1 MRQLLPLIAW
11 DDVNMQVE
19 DFLSRRVPV
28 LLDDCDAVGFH
39 DIFHHD
45 SYSLDDSVDVGV
57 EVVGHVING
66 LIMLS
71 GNDKCVT
78 LVKRSD
84 VEKRGY
90 PFVFVHD
97 AGGRFFLHYLTENA
111 QGAVQLPFV
120 TA

>member
-1 MRQLLPLIAW
+1 
-11 DDVNMQVE
+11 
-19 DFLSRRVPV
+19 
-28 LLDDCDAVGFH
+28 
-39 DIFHHD
+39 
-45 SYSLDDSVDVGV
+45 
-57 EVVGHVING
+57 
-66 LIMLS
+66 
-71 GNDKCVT
+71 VT